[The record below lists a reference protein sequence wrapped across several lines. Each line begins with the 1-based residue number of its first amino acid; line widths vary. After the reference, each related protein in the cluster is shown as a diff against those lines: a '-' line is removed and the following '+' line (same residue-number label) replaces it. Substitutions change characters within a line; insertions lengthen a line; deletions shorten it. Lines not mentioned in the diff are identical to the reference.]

1 MEVDADVGTTNDGVV
16 VVEGDH
22 GGKSREGFGSGVSTD
37 GEWSSGPKGIGE
49 GEGGPWAG
57 ERREVVG
64 TNVGGATDD

>member
-22 GGKSREGFGSGVSTD
+22 GGKSREGFGSGVGTG